1 MKALMFKHKKTG
13 RVAYDFPW
21 HTSAATCPWNQ
32 QTHRRVLVPF
42 TELEQRNSSKKA
54 HCLVMR
60 ASSLEVMKETAL
72 RIA

>member
-1 MKALMFKHKKTG
+1 MIVMLKNKKTG

-21 HTSAATCPWNQ
+21 NASADTCPWNQ

-42 TELEQRNSSKKA
+42 TELEQRNSNKKA

-60 ASSLEVMKETAL
+60 VSSLEVMKEAKL